1 MLKNQIKELNLKSN
15 ISIKNLN
22 FNNVNMYIYITYIEL

>member
-1 MLKNQIKELNLKSN
+1 MVNKSAYN